1 MSNEV
6 AQPCAEHLNME
17 LDWILVDHLRG
28 GTRAM
33 REAGEC
39 YLPKRPMEEPADW
52 EARRKFATLFPTFQ
66 NTSRANTGR
75 VFANPII
82 VNDDVPGWIVD
93 EVLPDIDLHGRD
105 FHVWARD
112 WFAEGFDYGVSHVL
126 VESPEVTPDIKTKQ
140 QQTDAKLRPYAI
152 RIHPRDVIG
161 WRYENGQLVQLRVR
175 FWRQDEANEFAVKHI
190 EQIRVYDLIG
200 VRVFEKVGEQ
210 WTLIGAP
217 VVTNWKKIPL
227 VSFYTNRTGPL
238 QAVPPMRELA
248 YLNAKHF
255 RVQSSLDTLVETA
268 SVPILYVAGVNDD
281 TVLVIGAKSAVKLP
295 IGGEIG
301 YCEHTGA
308 AITAGKDSLDGLV
321 EEMRQIG
328 AKLLAPPAGAK
339 SGGSKST
346 SAKTATQVSE
356 EAARD
361 NSILGAMA
369 IDFQGACKELLDT
382 IASFRGEE
390 EGGTVKVQANLDPDL
405 DPNTTMATITSMEAA
420 GNLSKQTTYE
430 RAQDFGVIP
439 DAVPWKD
446 EQQRILDDMLA
457 MPQPPAPVVA
467 PGARPPKPP
476 QPGAP
481 QPKGEGS

>member
-17 LDWILVDHLRG
+17 LDWNLVDHLRG

-33 REAGEC
+33 REAGET
-39 YLPKRPMEEPADW
+39 YLPKRPMEEASDW

-75 VFANPII
+75 VFANPIM
-82 VNDDVPGWIVD
+82 VNDDVPQWIVD
-93 EVLPDIDLHGRD
+93 DVLSDIDLHGRD

-112 WFAEGFDYGVSHVL
+112 WFNEGFDYGVSHVL
-126 VESPEVTPDIKTKQ
+126 VESPEVSPDIKTKQ
-140 QQTDAKLRPYAI
+140 QQTDAKIRPYAI
-152 RIHPRDVIG
+152 RIHPRNVIG
-161 WRYENGQLVQLRVR
+161 WRFKDGQLVQLRVR
-175 FWRQDEANEFAVKHI
+175 FWRQDESSEFDVQHI
-190 EQIRVYDLIG
+190 EQIRVYDLVG
-200 VRVFEKVGEQ
+200 VRVFEKVGDV
-210 WTLIGAP
+210 WTQIGVP

-255 RVQSSLDTLVETA
+255 RIQSSLDTLVETA

-295 IGGEIG
+295 LGGEIA
-301 YCEHTGA
+301 YCEHSGA
-308 AITAGKDSLDGLV
+308 AIGAGKASLDGLV

-328 AKLLAPPAGAK
+328 AKLLAPPAGSK
-339 SGGSKST
+339 SGGSST
-346 SAKTATQVSE
+346 PSAKTATQVSE

-369 IDFQGACKELLDT
+369 IDFQGACKELLDM

-390 EGGTVKVQANLDPDL
+390 KGGTVKVQANLDPDL
-405 DPNTTMATITSMEAA
+405 DPNTTMATVTSMEAA
-420 GNLSKQTTYE
+420 SIVSKQTVYE
-430 RAQDFGVIP
+430 RAQDMGVIP
-439 DAVPWKD
+439 DDVTWED
-446 EQQRILDDMLA
+446 EQQRIKDDMLA
-457 MPQPPAPVVA
+457 MPPPPAPVIVPGEKPPT
-467 PGARPPKPP
+467 PGADP
-476 QPGAP
+476 QPGGAA
-481 QPKGEGS
+481 